1 MLCINVCAEVD
12 ELQGEDSEALDGD
25 EDVAAE
31 NEETPADTPGGSLS
45 DHMHGQ

>member
-1 MLCINVCAEVD
+1 MD

-31 NEETPADTPGGSLS
+31 NEETPAYAPGRSLS
-45 DHMHGQ
+45 DYMHGQ